1 VLSFF
6 ATFDDGT
13 VAAMHGG
20 IGGNIMTIPF
30 LKNTEANFKQYI
42 ATYDNPQSIFL
53 IPSIGSVKTSV
64 IFYRPY

>member
-42 ATYDNPQSIFL
+42 ATYDNP
-53 IPSIGSVKTSV
+53 
-64 IFYRPY
+64 